1 MWPLYED
8 LTCLP
13 PGLRAQSN
21 TCTLGGYASYSVNVS
36 NVAQIQLALNF
47 ARHTNVRLVVKNTGH
62 DFADKSL
69 GAGAL
74 SIWTHN
80 LRELKFLKDYVYG
93 TYKGPAFKVGAGVL
107 TEDVYLLAEQVGVT
121 AVGGLC
127 RVSLEYMGSHG
138 WSKLTFADCWSCR
151 WLRGRRGPRTDGEYC
166 GNGGGSGIHTCI
178 DPLPL
183 GIARLTRMER
193 YSL

>member
-1 MWPLYED
+1 MWPLYEG

-13 PGLRAQSN
+13 PGLRNQSN

-47 ARHTNVRLVVKNTGH
+47 ARNTNIRLVIKNTGH
-62 DFADKSL
+62 DFSDKSL

-80 LRELKFLKDYVYG
+80 LKELKFLKDYTYG
-93 TYKGPAFKVGAGVL
+93 SYKGPAFKVGAGVV
-107 TEDVYLLAEQVGVT
+107 TEDLYSLAEQVGVT

-127 RVSLEYMGSHG
+127 RVS
-138 WSKLTFADCWSCR
+138 SCAGHLKD
-151 WLRGRRGPRTDGEYC
+151 LRG
-166 GNGGGSGIHTCI
+166 
-178 DPLPL
+178 
-183 GIARLTRMER
+183 
-193 YSL
+193 

>member
-1 MWPLYED
+1 MVFQYLGTHSSPPRAHPDGATSIADPTSNMWPLYEG

-13 PGLRAQSN
+13 PGLRAQSS

-80 LRELKFLKDYVYG
+80 LKELSFLKDYVYG
-93 TYKGPAFKVGAGVL
+93 MYRGPAFKVGAGVL
-107 TEDVYLLAEQVGVT
+107 TEDVYLLAEKVGVT

-127 RVSLEYMGSHG
+127 RVS
-138 WSKLTFADCWSCR
+138 
-151 WLRGRRGPRTDGEYC
+151 
-166 GNGGGSGIHTCI
+166 
-178 DPLPL
+178 
-183 GIARLTRMER
+183 
-193 YSL
+193 